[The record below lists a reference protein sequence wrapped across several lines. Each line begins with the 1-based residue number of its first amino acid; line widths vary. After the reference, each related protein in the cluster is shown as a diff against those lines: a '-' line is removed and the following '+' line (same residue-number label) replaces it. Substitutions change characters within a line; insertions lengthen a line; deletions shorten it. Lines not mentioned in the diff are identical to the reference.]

1 MKLSEQFTEALVYA
15 THLHADQ
22 MRKGDGTI
30 PYITHL
36 LGVTSI
42 VLEYGGNETQ
52 AIAALLHDAVED
64 QGGRA
69 QLEII
74 REKFGEAVALI
85 VADCSDTFDTPK
97 PPWRQRKEN
106 YIKHLA
112 DASPDSLLVS
122 CADKLYN
129 ARTVL
134 KDYRLKGEEVWDH
147 FRGKREGTLWYYHTI
162 TRAFQAISSH
172 PLIDELQRVVNE
184 LEKLTAY
191 QGD

>member
-15 THLHADQ
+15 THLHANQ
-22 MRKGDGTI
+22 MRKGDGKI

-36 LGVTSI
+36 LGVASI
-42 VLEYGGNETQ
+42 TLEYGGNETQ

-69 QLEII
+69 QLESI

-106 YIKHLA
+106 YIKHLTS
-112 DASPDSLLVS
+112 ASPDSLLVS

-134 KDYRLKGEEVWDH
+134 KDYRQMGESIWER
-147 FRGKREGTLWYYHTI
+147 FKGKREGTLWYYHTI
-162 TRAFQAISSH
+162 TRAFQKITSH
-172 PLIDELQRVVNE
+172 PIVDELQRVVNE
-184 LEKLTAY
+184 LEELTAY